1 MFEKCVRVSVVAG
14 LLTFCGAV
22 AAAAQST
29 PAAPAR
35 DVMAELLAEV
45 RGLRAE
51 MRAAS
56 DATIRTQLLVA
67 RLQLQEQRI
76 NSLSRQLA
84 DVQRQI
90 ADNERGRAPLAAQV
104 AMMMGDDTA
113 SAAEKDG
120 REMAV
125 KPLKG
130 ILEQMDKS
138 ERDLKVQE
146 SSLLGLIAEE
156 QARWVS
162 FNASLDELARQ
173 IETRGK

>member
-14 LLTFCGAV
+14 LLTFCGVAAV
-22 AAAAQST
+22 AAQGT

-104 AMMMGDDTA
+104 KMMLGDD
-113 SAAEKDG
+113 SVPAAEKDG
-120 REMAV
+120 REV
-125 KPLKG
+125 VVGPLKN
-130 ILEQMDKS
+130 ILDQLDKS
-138 ERDLKVQE
+138 DRDLKVQE
-146 SSLLGLIAEE
+146 ASLMGLIAEE